1 MATATPK
8 SDRRLYVVQPHA
20 RDAAGNDLKPR
31 LVEAPNTAQAL
42 RHVAADSFD
51 VHIPTQTELVKLV
64 QMGVK
69 VEQSGAAALAEAAQ
83 RDQQALPAT

>member
-8 SDRRLYVVQPHA
+8 SDRRLYVVTPNGPA
-20 RDAAGNDLKPR
+20 DAKDAKPR

-83 RDQQALPAT
+83 KDQQALPAT